1 MPRKKVQSKIK
12 QKGQSKVIDPIY
24 AVVVLSALLRIFA
37 INQSLWLDEATT
49 ALTTKLSYFDIFTQF
64 TPKDF
69 HPPLY
74 YFLMKF
80 ITSFSG
86 SSEIALRLPSV
97 VAGIA
102 TVFVVYLIGKKLF
115 TKQIGIVAA
124 LLLSTSPLHIYYSQE
139 ARMYSITALLVSL
152 VVYFWIQATT
162 DKNRKWWSLFA
173 MSILLTVGF
182 DYLAG
187 VIVVPLFILTL
198 RNKSNVRLFLL
209 SLIPL
214 VVSLLL
220 YSPVLISQLT
230 SGLNVQGTANGWW
243 NILGVT
249 NLKNLLLVPVKFLI
263 GRISFTN
270 KYLYAAIVS
279 IFFLTVGYLSMK
291 ARGIKYS
298 NVLFLWFL
306 WPVILLAIVGLL
318 VPVFV
323 YFRILFCLPALY
335 LVCSVGL
342 FRVKE
347 DLFLPF
353 LSLILIC
360 NLLCSYLYLS
370 TESFH
375 REDWK
380 TLLETISTESK
391 ERSAITVFVQNS
403 QMEAYHYYQKDVPA
417 TYGAVFEGKEETVW
431 LMRYV
436 YDVFDPSDQVREKVE
451 GLGYKKEEEK
461 SFNGVVVWKYKKA
474 K

>member
-1 MPRKKVQSKIK
+1 MPRKKVQSKITK
-12 QKGQSKVIDPIY
+12 EDRSKVVDPIY
-24 AVVVLSALLRIFA
+24 AVLVLSGLLRIFA

-86 SSEIALRLPSV
+86 NSEIALRVPSV
-97 VAGIA
+97 FAGIA
-102 TVFVVYLIGKKLF
+102 TVFVIYLIGKKLF

-124 LLLSTSPLHIYYSQE
+124 LLLATSPLHIYYSQE

-152 VVYFWIQATT
+152 VVYFWIRATV
-162 DKNRKWWSLFA
+162 DRNRKWWVLFA
-173 MSILLTVGF
+173 VCILLTVGF

-187 VIVVPLFILTL
+187 VILLPLFILTV
-198 RNKSNVRLFLL
+198 RNKSQLKAFLV

-214 VVSLLL
+214 ILAGVV
-220 YSPVLISQLT
+220 YSPVLISQLS
-230 SGLNVQGTANGWW
+230 SGLQVQGNANGWW

-270 KYLYAAIVS
+270 KYLYAGLVS

-298 NVLFLWFL
+298 NTIFLWLL
-306 WPVILLAIVGLL
+306 WPVIVLALVGLF

-342 FRVKE
+342 FRIKE

-353 LSLILIC
+353 LSLLLVG
-360 NLLCSYLYLS
+360 NLFFSYLYLS
-370 TESFH
+370 NVSFQ

-380 TLLETISTESK
+380 SLSETITNESK
-391 ERSAITVFVQNS
+391 DGSAITVFVQNA
-403 QMEAYHYYQKDVPA
+403 QMEAYRYYQKDIPA
-417 TYGAVFEGKEETVW
+417 TYGAVFEGKEDTVW

-436 YDVFDPSDQVREKVE
+436 YDVFDPSDSVREKVE
-451 GLGYKKEEEK
+451 GLGYKKVEEK
-461 SFNGVVVWKYKKA
+461 SFNGVVVWKYKKSS
-474 K
+474 

>member
-1 MPRKKVQSKIK
+1 MPRKKVQSKITK
-12 QKGQSKVIDPIY
+12 EDRSKVVDPIY
-24 AVVVLSALLRIFA
+24 AVLVLSGLLRIFA

-86 SSEIALRLPSV
+86 ISEIALRLPSV
-97 VAGIA
+97 LAGIA
-102 TVFVVYLIGKKLF
+102 TVFVIYLIGKKLF

-124 LLLSTSPLHIYYSQE
+124 LLLATSPLHIYYSQE

-152 VVYFWIQATT
+152 VVYFWIRATV
-162 DKNRKWWSLFA
+162 DRNRKWWVLFA
-173 MSILLTVGF
+173 VCILLTVGF

-187 VIVVPLFILTL
+187 VILLPLFILTV
-198 RNKSNVRLFLL
+198 RNKSQLKAFLV

-214 VVSLLL
+214 ILAGVV
-220 YSPVLISQLT
+220 YSPVLISQLS
-230 SGLNVQGTANGWW
+230 SGLQVQGNANGWW

-270 KYLYAAIVS
+270 KYLYAGLVS

-298 NVLFLWFL
+298 NTIFLWLL
-306 WPVILLAIVGLL
+306 WPVIVLALVGLF

-335 LVCSVGL
+335 LV
-342 FRVKE
+342 
-347 DLFLPF
+347 
-353 LSLILIC
+353 
-360 NLLCSYLYLS
+360 
-370 TESFH
+370 
-375 REDWK
+375 
-380 TLLETISTESK
+380 
-391 ERSAITVFVQNS
+391 
-403 QMEAYHYYQKDVPA
+403 
-417 TYGAVFEGKEETVW
+417 
-431 LMRYV
+431 
-436 YDVFDPSDQVREKVE
+436 
-451 GLGYKKEEEK
+451 
-461 SFNGVVVWKYKKA
+461 
-474 K
+474 